1 MKYQRER
8 GMVVFLQTLSFYGF
22 IRSEKDDSL
31 FFNSIGVTEGEFKD
45 LREGNIVDFI
55 RVDTPRGLR
64 AIDVKLVA
72 K

>member
-1 MKYQRER
+1 MSYDREK
-8 GMVVFLQTLSFYGF
+8 GMVVFLQTLSLYGF
-22 IRSEKDDSL
+22 IRSEKDDAV
-31 FFNSIGVTEGEFKD
+31 FFHSAGLTEGEFKD